1 MKTLNLVQGTP
12 EWHQHRA
19 THFNAS
25 DAPAMLGVSPYKTRA
40 QLVREHA
47 TGITPEVDAATERRF
62 ADGHRFEALAR
73 PLAEEI
79 IGEDLFPCVGEDG
92 ALSASFDGLTML
104 WDTAWEHKTL
114 NNDLRELVWAG
125 DDSHL
130 PEHYRVQMEQQL
142 MVSGAERVLFMAS
155 KWEGNTLIEERHCWY
170 AGDPQL
176 RERIIAGWEQFAA
189 DVFSYKP
196 EAAAVA
202 ASVAKPVEG
211 FGTLS
216 LRVEG
221 RVLASNLDAFRA
233 DAEAFIARLPKPA
246 DLRDDQDFADAE
258 QAVKA
263 CSEAE
268 TRIKAAKDAALAQMA
283 DVDAVLRTADVIA
296 ETVHAARLALDKVVK
311 AEKERR
317 RGEIVEHYVGHVR
330 AHVES
335 INATLGAHAISLP
348 ASLRTDIA
356 GAAKGKKTL
365 GSITDACDE
374 AAANAKISASQ
385 QAERIRAC
393 IVVLDEHAEHAHLF
407 ADRVQLCASKSP
419 DDLRNLIT
427 ARVAEHQRREAAR
440 LEAERERIRQEE
452 AARLEREQREREA
465 EQRRAE
471 IDEQKRAEF
480 ERQQNDAAKAAEA
493 KELDTAL
500 APAVAS
506 LAKHASAAAD
516 RPCAR
521 IKLGE
526 INAAIAPL
534 SITAEG
540 LAQLGFNPVAQ
551 ERAAK
556 LYDASR
562 LAEMLNAMASVLNRA
577 AREQRWAA

>member
-1 MKTLNLVQGTP
+1 MKTLNLAQGTP

-40 QLVREHA
+40 QLVRERA

-114 NNDLRELVWAG
+114 NNDLREMVWAG

-189 DVFSYKP
+189 DVSSYKP

-283 DVDAVLRTADVIA
+283 DVDAVLRTADMIA
-296 ETVHAARLALDKVVK
+296 ESVRAARLALDKVVK

-317 RGEIVEHYVGHVR
+317 RGEIVEHYFGHVR

-374 AAANAKISASQ
+374 AAANAKIAASQ

-427 ARVAEHQRREAAR
+427 ARVAEHERREAAR

-452 AARLEREQREREA
+452 AARLHREQE
-465 EQRRAE
+465 EQ
-471 IDEQKRAEF
+471 
-480 ERQQNDAAKAAEA
+480 
-493 KELDTAL
+493 
-500 APAVAS
+500 AVADS
-506 LAKHASAAAD
+506 SIGIVSAGGVSDSGEVPDRVRHLTGSGSHVQGGGTPAADGLRTAAAA
-516 RPCAR
+516 PLSK

-526 INAAIAPL
+526 INAAIGPL

-562 LAEMLNAMASVLNRA
+562 LTEMLNAMASVLNRA